1 MTLVLAI
8 QFLGCWSYM
17 YDANAAYS
25 VVRSGSPPLLSST
38 VLSGCSFGGM
48 GKAVDEAPSNQ
59 SPEWFEIRVSSTL
72 WAKDDAL
79 E

>member
-1 MTLVLAI
+1 
-8 QFLGCWSYM
+8 
-17 YDANAAYS
+17 
-25 VVRSGSPPLLSST
+25 
-38 VLSGCSFGGM
+38 M